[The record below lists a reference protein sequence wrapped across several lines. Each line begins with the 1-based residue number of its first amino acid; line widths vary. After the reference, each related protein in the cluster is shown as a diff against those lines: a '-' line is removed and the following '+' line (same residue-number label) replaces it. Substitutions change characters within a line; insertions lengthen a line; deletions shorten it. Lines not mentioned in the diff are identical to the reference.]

1 MKHFRGY
8 NLIVLIM
15 VVVLSTLLSYAFES
29 FSIRIENIMLIQIIG
44 MMIVM
49 IETRKLIYGM
59 IAAVLSVFSFNFL
72 FIQPKYTFVI
82 DDPNYIIMLLIFFIV
97 AVIVNMLTNRLQTE
111 AIKAKKS
118 EEKMAGLYKNSKTLL
133 NLNTK
138 ESIIQEQLH
147 YLYDVTKHPVMFY
160 FKNKKAE
167 HYSQPNDFI
176 DIKPYEH
183 AIHYAIE
190 QDIICGQ
197 NENKF
202 SELPIVIF
210 PFKKNHNVNGAV
222 IMDVSMDHLNKYE
235 RDFIVANMLLILM
248 ALDRE
253 HIEREKEQS
262 KIDIEREK
270 LKSSLLRSLS
280 HDLRTPL
287 TSLQAGSSFILD
299 SFDALDKDT
308 IRSIIDDIHL
318 ETTQLA
324 DYVENLLSMT
334 KISSG
339 KLVIKRKNELIM
351 DILNDVYQRVQKRL
365 GTHTLEI
372 QSDQTLEYVYVDAL
386 LITQVFVNIIDNA
399 IKHTKEQTKIV
410 LTYHCDDLG
419 VWFDISDDGGG
430 ISSAMLEKLFTDFA
444 TQMEQRSDV
453 QRGSGLG
460 LSISKSII
468 EAHGGIITG
477 MNNEHGG
484 ATFKFYIPNR
494 V

>member
-1 MKHFRGY
+1 M
-8 NLIVLIM
+8 
-15 VVVLSTLLSYAFES
+15 
-29 FSIRIENIMLIQIIG
+29 
-44 MMIVM
+44 
-49 IETRKLIYGM
+49 
-59 IAAVLSVFSFNFL
+59 
-72 FIQPKYTFVI
+72 
-82 DDPNYIIMLLIFFIV
+82 
-97 AVIVNMLTNRLQTE
+97 
-111 AIKAKKS
+111 
-118 EEKMAGLYKNSKTLL
+118 
-133 NLNTK
+133 
-138 ESIIQEQLH
+138 
-147 YLYDVTKHPVMFY
+147 
-160 FKNKKAE
+160 
-167 HYSQPNDFI
+167 
-176 DIKPYEH
+176 
-183 AIHYAIE
+183 
-190 QDIICGQ
+190 
-197 NENKF
+197 
-202 SELPIVIF
+202 
-210 PFKKNHNVNGAV
+210 
-222 IMDVSMDHLNKYE
+222 
-235 RDFIVANMLLILM
+235 
-248 ALDRE
+248 
-253 HIEREKEQS
+253 
-262 KIDIEREK
+262 
-270 LKSSLLRSLS
+270 
-280 HDLRTPL
+280 

-399 IKHTKEQTKIV
+399 IKHTKEKTKIV

-460 LSISKSII
+460 LSISKSIV
-468 EAHGGIITG
+468 EAHGGTITG

-484 ATFKFYIPNR
+484 ATFQFYIPNR